1 MKAKSLGNSNK
12 KSSSQFKTLALAAML
27 GLGGGATGL
36 YFYNKSPSSSATE
49 AAANSANLYSEN
61 LFAQMSKL
69 GQVSNVQ
76 PMAGELLAWT
86 MLINGQ
92 PQVVFTT
99 KDEKVVITGNAF
111 DTATMDSVSLPILQ
125 SAQKGGVPANST
137 GAPAPAN
144 GNVSVDFAEIVGKW
158 DKEVPPSIALLD
170 KLKGAKE
177 GNASAVDTLYVVFDP
192 QCSNCHN
199 AYRATREYV
208 KKGFSIKWIPA
219 TLIGDKEVKEYG
231 AKLAAAVLRDPKQ
244 LEKAFS
250 KDPNIVVDPTPE
262 EKSALEYNLQF
273 LTDATFQSTG
283 SHTIAVP
290 TAFYLNKKTG
300 EAKMTTGLS
309 DESILDMIF
318 GKI

>member
-1 MKAKSLGNSNK
+1 NFMKTKSLGNSNK
-12 KSSSQFKTLALAAML
+12 KSSFKFPHVALAALL
-27 GLGGGATGL
+27 GFGAAGGWFYYESHNVPTGVT
-36 YFYNKSPSSSATE
+36 S
-49 AAANSANLYSEN
+49 NSTNLYSEN

-125 SAQKGGVPANST
+125 KAQQGGAPANST
-137 GAPAPAN
+137 GVAAPTG
-144 GNVSVDFAEIVGKW
+144 GNVAVDFAEIVGKW
-158 DKEVPPSIALLD
+158 DKEVPPSISLLD

-177 GNASAVDTLYVVFDP
+177 GNASAVDTLYIVFDP
-192 QCSNCHN
+192 RCSNCHD
-199 AYRATREYV
+199 AYRATRKYV
-208 KKGFSIKWIPA
+208 EKGFSIKWIPT
-219 TLIGDKEVKEYG
+219 TLLGKHEEG

-244 LEKAFS
+244 LERAFS
-250 KDPNIVVDPTPE
+250 KDPNIVVNPTPE
-262 EKSALEYNLQF
+262 EKKALEENVQF
-273 LTDATFQSTG
+273 LTEATVQSTG
-283 SHTIAVP
+283 SQTIAVP

-300 EAKMTTGLS
+300 EPKMTTGLS
-309 DESILDMIF
+309 DESILEMIF